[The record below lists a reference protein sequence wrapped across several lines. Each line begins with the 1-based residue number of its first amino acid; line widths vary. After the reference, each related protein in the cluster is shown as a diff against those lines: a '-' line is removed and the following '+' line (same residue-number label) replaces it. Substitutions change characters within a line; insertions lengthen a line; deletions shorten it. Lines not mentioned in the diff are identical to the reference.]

1 MTEVEEHSN
10 LEKVTDFVE
19 EKELDNVET
28 LNALSTLADPAQA
41 LAAGED
47 SRYVWTALTGIAVLA
62 TEASYPAV
70 LDMV

>member
-47 SRYVWTALTGIAVLA
+47 SRYV
-62 TEASYPAV
+62 
-70 LDMV
+70 